1 LRNGSSSFDKRKG
14 VPSISAVIVT
24 LNEEIN
30 ITRAIL
36 SVTPWVDEVIV
47 VDMLSDDRTVEMARL
62 LGAKVFSHP
71 RVGFVE
77 PARATAASYA
87 GGEWIMILDADEM
100 IPFPLSSELQ
110 RIAQSDEADVCR
122 VPRLN
127 YILGRPMI
135 HGPHAPDRDLQ
146 VRFFKR
152 NRLRFSDRI
161 HSFPE
166 PEAGARVCTV
176 LFAGNRAIHHF
187 HAATATQLID
197 KMNRYTST
205 DADQLFRQ
213 GKPAAAWRLVIFPPA
228 FFLRGYFVDR
238 GWRDGWRGLYWAF
251 LMAFYRLT
259 RETKHLQLFEAG
271 SASNSTD
278 PYSGKA
284 EELLRAYNDS
294 GPTETEPPFPPARP
308 NTLSSPAGQS
318 SQDSHLPRKAEPEGS
333 HIHRQACRC
342 DGSQGH

>member
-1 LRNGSSSFDKRKG
+1 

-36 SVTPWVDEVIV
+36 SVKPWVDEVIV
-47 VDMLSDDRTVEMARL
+47 VDMMSDDCTVEMAGL
-62 LGAKVFSHP
+62 LGAKVFNHP

-77 PARATAASYA
+77 PARATAVGYA
-87 GGEWIMILDADEM
+87 GGEWIIILDADEM
-100 IPFPLSSELQ
+100 ISFPLSTELR
-110 RIAQSDEADVCR
+110 RIAQNDYADVCR

-146 VRFFKR
+146 VRFFKK

-161 HSFPE
+161 HSFPD

-176 LFAGNRAIHHF
+176 HFAGNRAIHHF
-187 HAATATQLID
+187 HATTATQLID

-205 DADQLFRQ
+205 DANQLFRQ

-259 RETKHLQLFEAG
+259 RETKHLQLFEAD
-271 SASNSTD
+271 SASNREA
-278 PYSGKA
+278 PYSSEA
-284 EELLRAYNDS
+284 DELLRAYSDP
-294 GPTETEPPFPPARP
+294 GPQT
-308 NTLSSPAGQS
+308 
-318 SQDSHLPRKAEPEGS
+318 
-333 HIHRQACRC
+333 
-342 DGSQGH
+342 

>member
-1 LRNGSSSFDKRKG
+1 M
-14 VPSISAVIVT
+14 T

-36 SVTPWVDEVIV
+36 SVKSWVDEVIV
-47 VDMLSDDRTVEMARL
+47 VDMVSDDRTVEMARA
-62 LGAKVFSHP
+62 LGAKVFNHP

-77 PARATAASYA
+77 PARATAVGYA

-100 IPFPLSSELQ
+100 ISFPLSTELR
-110 RIAQSDEADVCR
+110 RIAQGNNADVCR

-127 YILGRPMI
+127 YILGRPMM
-135 HGPHAPDRDLQ
+135 HGPHAPDQDLQ

-166 PEAGARVCTV
+166 PEAGARICTV

-187 HAATATQLID
+187 HAATATHLID

-213 GKPAAAWRLVIFPPA
+213 GKPAAAWRLVIFPPV
-228 FFLRGYFVDR
+228 FFLRGYFVDG
-238 GWRDGWRGLYWAF
+238 GWKDGWRGLYWAF

-259 RETKHLQLFEAG
+259 RETKHLQLFEVG
-271 SASNSTD
+271 SASDNKP
-278 PYSGKA
+278 PYSD
-284 EELLRAYNDS
+284 ETDELLRAYSDS
-294 GPTETEPPFPPARP
+294 GASR
-308 NTLSSPAGQS
+308 SSSCG
-318 SQDSHLPRKAEPEGS
+318 
-333 HIHRQACRC
+333 
-342 DGSQGH
+342 

>member
-1 LRNGSSSFDKRKG
+1 

-36 SVTPWVDEVIV
+36 SVKPWVDEVIV
-47 VDMLSDDRTVEMARL
+47 VDMLSDDRTVEMARQ
-62 LGAKVFSHP
+62 LGAKVFNHP

-77 PARATAASYA
+77 PARATAVGYA

-100 IPFPLSSELQ
+100 ISFPLSTELR
-110 RIAQSDEADVCR
+110 RIAQGDDADVCR

-176 LFAGNRAIHHF
+176 PFAGNRAIHHF

-213 GKPAAAWRLVIFPPA
+213 GKPTAAWRLAFVPPV
-228 FFLRGYFVDR
+228 FFFRGYFVDR
-238 GWRDGWRGLYWAF
+238 GWKDGWRGLYWAF

-259 RETKHLQLFEAG
+259 RETKHLQLFEMG
-271 SASNSTD
+271 SASNGKA
-278 PYSGKA
+278 PYSNEA
-284 EELLRAYNDS
+284 DELLRAYSDS
-294 GPTETEPPFPPARP
+294 GPSLR
-308 NTLSSPAGQS
+308 SSCG
-318 SQDSHLPRKAEPEGS
+318 
-333 HIHRQACRC
+333 
-342 DGSQGH
+342 